1 MILWKGLRK
10 MTKVIK
16 LLLMIFAVTIL
27 FGIIFI
33 YQLLNPK
40 LSSIEVNEENEEG
53 TYISPDG
60 EKVITV
66 YFNGGLIFG
75 NDLTYVGVLE
85 DSNSGLRKNI
95 FLVMPNVKEV
105 RWVNNENIVV
115 NDIEIAID
123 DTYDFRKK

>member
-1 MILWKGLRK
+1 

-60 EKVITV
+60 EKIITV

-85 DSNSGLRKNI
+85 DTNTGLRKNI